1 MPELMRLILTRHEP
15 IRGVPEH
22 LKSALGAAAS
32 MLMIGAL
39 AEVTGLPL
47 LVAPLGA
54 TAVILFGYPGS
65 ALAQPINIFGS
76 YFVATI
82 IGVAVALFFGDVWW
96 ASAGAV
102 GLTLFLMQTLR
113 ITHPP
118 AGAIP
123 VLASAMHED
132 STRLFITLLVGCVG
146 ILVMAIIVHRLPPR
160 RRYPAPKPGIPV
172 QTPVLEESRMS
183 EPAAVDRP

>member
-1 MPELMRLILTRHEP
+1 MV
-15 IRGVPEH
+15 G
-22 LKSALGAAAS
+22 LG
-32 MLMIGAL
+32 
-39 AEVTGLPL
+39 
-47 LVAPLGA
+47 
-54 TAVILFGYPGS
+54 
-65 ALAQPINIFGS
+65 
-76 YFVATI
+76 
-82 IGVAVALFFGDVWW
+82 
-96 ASAGAV
+96 GAV

-132 STRLFITLLVGCVG
+132 STRLFITLLVGCLG
-146 ILVMAIIVHRLPPR
+146 ILVMAIIVPGRLPPR

-183 EPAAVDRP
+183 EPAAFDRP